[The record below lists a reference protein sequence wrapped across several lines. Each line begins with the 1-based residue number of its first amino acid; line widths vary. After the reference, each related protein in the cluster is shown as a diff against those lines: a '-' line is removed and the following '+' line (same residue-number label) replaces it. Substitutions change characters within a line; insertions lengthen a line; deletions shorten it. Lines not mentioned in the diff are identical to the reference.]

1 MKKLTPKEQKLQE
14 ALDIIGMKRY
24 SFSTRTYHILQG
36 RISVG
41 RTHRFEFTGAYDGS
55 PLANQLFRNPI
66 TGKNECIDSFLLKS
80 TGIKTVKT
88 LFNAIVKLEI
98 KTEKEYLDSYTRKFT
113 MVC

>member
-1 MKKLTPKEQKLQE
+1 M
-14 ALDIIGMKRY
+14 
-24 SFSTRTYHILQG
+24 
-36 RISVG
+36 G

-55 PLANQLFRNPI
+55 PRTNKFVINPI
-66 TGKNECIDSFLLKS
+66 TGNNEYIDSFLLKY

-98 KTEKEYLDSYTRKFT
+98 KTEKEYLDNYTRKFT